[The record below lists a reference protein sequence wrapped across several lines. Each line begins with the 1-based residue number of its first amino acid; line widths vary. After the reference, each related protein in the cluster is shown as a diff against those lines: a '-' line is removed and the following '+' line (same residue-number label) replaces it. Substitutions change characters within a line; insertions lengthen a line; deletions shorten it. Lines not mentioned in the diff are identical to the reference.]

1 VRKITSGIQ
10 LNTSSVKEFRAESN
24 KKTKNPEEDFA
35 ALLEA
40 ANSSAKS
47 EDNDETEQKVDSEA
61 KEGPEVKKKPG
72 TKEKNDL
79 SIPVTPQEVIL
90 QKRQDTDP
98 AERANPGKQLTVQKG
113 SKGSK
118 GSSGK
123 VELSDIKEMKPDS
136 ENAANPQS
144 LPDMNSNTNVQSE
157 SSSLKKIA
165 MNADSGTVVKAGE
178 KKSADQKYAAE
189 TGNVKLESPGM
200 ESVVS
205 PANIKEKSSNTEEK
219 SDSILGMIG
228 DTSSKNQANAVSAI
242 KTEPADKPQSIS
254 LEANIKEKSSNTEE
268 KSDSILAMTGDVSSK
283 NKANEVSA
291 TKTESTPMDKMS
303 WDRNLQIVTT
313 EIAHKMEIM
322 SDGDSTFIKV
332 KLFPK
337 GIGEVEISLS
347 MGEGKLSG
355 KILVENKEIRQM
367 FTDRLNELNQSFKEN
382 NINAAKFEVGIGY
395 GQGQS
400 QGRQQGQSQVFYQNW
415 NARYTDEIG
424 QFDDLKA
431 ASKATVR
438 GISVLA

>member
-219 SDSILGMIG
+219 SDSIL
-228 DTSSKNQANAVSAI
+228 
-242 KTEPADKPQSIS
+242 
-254 LEANIKEKSSNTEE
+254 
-268 KSDSILAMTGDVSSK
+268 AMTGDVSSK

>member
-144 LPDMNSNTNVQSE
+144 LPNMNSNTNVQSE

-205 PANIKEKSSNTEEK
+205 P
-219 SDSILGMIG
+219 
-228 DTSSKNQANAVSAI
+228 
-242 KTEPADKPQSIS
+242 
-254 LEANIKEKSSNTEE
+254 ANIKEKSSNTEE